1 MSERISFMI
10 ILWFIL
16 ILIVTFAVMMYFL
29 RPTATETSVKRRLES
44 IEENRAVEGDS
55 TTILREQAM
64 SATPWLDE
72 FLHEIPG
79 SVKLAKL
86 IRQAG
91 QNWQVGSLF
100 LLSFMAIVVV
110 ASLSALV
117 IPSIAL
123 SVLFGIAAGV
133 SPYLFL
139 FMARERRFRQCDA
152 QVPEAADLMARAL
165 RAGHA
170 MPAVLEMVG
179 KEIAEPLAS
188 EFRIVHEEQ
197 NLGLPLRDAMVH
209 LVDRVPRDD
218 VRFVTTAIL
227 LQKETGGNLAVILD
241 KTAAL
246 ARERA
251 RLFGQ
256 LRIYTAQGRIT
267 GWILCAAP
275 FVMCGVLSAFNWK
288 LERLLFTTPT
298 GLRTVYVGL
307 FMMAVGVLIIRKIID
322 IKV

>member
-1 MSERISFMI
+1 MI

-16 ILIVTFAVMMYFL
+16 ILIVTFAVLVYFL
-29 RPTATETSVKRRLES
+29 RPTATETAVQQRLES

-55 TTILREQAM
+55 TTILRQQAL

-72 FLHEIPG
+72 FLREIPG
-79 SVKLAKL
+79 SVELARL

-91 QNWQVGSLF
+91 QTWQVGSLL
-100 LLSFMAIVVV
+100 LLSLMVIVGV
-110 ASLSALV
+110 ASLASLA
-117 IPSIAL
+117 IPNIVL
-123 SVLFGIAAGV
+123 SVLFGIAVGL
-133 SPYLFL
+133 SPYVFL
-139 FMARERRFRQCDA
+139 FIARERRFRQCDA

-179 KEIAEPLAS
+179 KEIAEPLAG

-197 NLGLPLRDAMVH
+197 NLGLPLRDAMLN

-246 ARERA
+246 ARERS
-251 RLFGQ
+251 RLYGQ

-275 FVMCGVLSAFNWK
+275 FVMFGVLSAFNWK
-288 LERLLFTTPT
+288 FERLLFTNPT
-298 GLRTVYVGL
+298 GLKAVYVGL
-307 FMMAVGVLIIRKIID
+307 FMMVMGVLIIRKIID

>member
-1 MSERISFMI
+1 MI

-16 ILIVTFAVMMYFL
+16 ILIVTFAVLMYFL
-29 RPTATETSVKRRLES
+29 RPTATETAVEQRLKS

-55 TTILREQAM
+55 TTILRRHAL
-64 SATPWLDE
+64 SATPWMDE
-72 FLHEIPG
+72 FLRGMPV
-79 SVKLAKL
+79 SAKLAKL

-91 QNWQVGSLF
+91 QTWQVGSLL
-100 LLSFMAIVVV
+100 LLSFMVIVGV
-110 ASLSALV
+110 ASLAALV
-117 IPSIAL
+117 IPSIVL
-123 SVLFGIAAGV
+123 SVLLGIAVGL
-133 SPYLFL
+133 SPYVFL
-139 FMARERRFRQCDA
+139 LIARERRFRQCDA

-179 KEIAEPLAS
+179 KEIAEPLAG

-197 NLGLPLRDAMVH
+197 NLGLPLRDAMLN

-246 ARERA
+246 ARERS
-251 RLFGQ
+251 RLYGQ

-275 FVMCGVLSAFNWK
+275 FVMFGVLSVFNWK
-288 LERLLFTTPT
+288 FERLLFTNPT
-298 GLRTVYVGL
+298 GLKTVYVGL
-307 FMMAVGVLIIRKIID
+307 FMMVVGVLIIRKIID
-322 IKV
+322 IKI

>member
-1 MSERISFMI
+1 MM

-16 ILIVTFAVMMYFL
+16 ILIVTFAVLVYLL
-29 RPTATETSVKRRLES
+29 RPTATETAVQQRLES
-44 IEENRAVEGDS
+44 IEENRAVESDS
-55 TTILREQAM
+55 STILRQQAL
-64 SATPWLDE
+64 STTPWLDE
-72 FLHEIPG
+72 FLRETPG
-79 SVKLAKL
+79 SVELQKL

-91 QNWQVGSLF
+91 QTWQVGPLL
-100 LLSFMAIVVV
+100 LLSLMTIVGVASV
-110 ASLSALV
+110 ASLA
-117 IPSIAL
+117 IPSIVL
-123 SVLFGIAAGV
+123 SVLLGIAVGL
-133 SPYLFL
+133 SPYVFL
-139 FMARERRFRQCDA
+139 FIARERRFRQCDA

-179 KEIAEPLAS
+179 KEIAEPLAG

-197 NLGLPLRDAMVH
+197 NLGLPLRDAMLH

-267 GWILCAAP
+267 GWILCLAP
-275 FVMCGVLSAFNWK
+275 FAMFGVLSAFNWK
-288 LERLLFTTPT
+288 LEQLLFTNPI
-298 GLRTVYVGL
+298 GLKAVYIGL
-307 FMMAVGVLIIRKIID
+307 FMMAMGILIIRKIID
-322 IKV
+322 IKI